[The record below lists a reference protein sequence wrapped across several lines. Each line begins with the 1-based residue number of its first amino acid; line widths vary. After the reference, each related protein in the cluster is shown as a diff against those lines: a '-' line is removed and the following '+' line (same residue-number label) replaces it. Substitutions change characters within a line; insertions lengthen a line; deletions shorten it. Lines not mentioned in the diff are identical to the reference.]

1 MSLTRYFKISSSSM
15 QITQLSLLYTT
26 ESNDFANVCDLF
38 AHKRCGSQFGKE
50 TLGKNFKGP

>member
-1 MSLTRYFKISSSSM
+1 M